1 MNSVNYKINLN
12 KESNRFDRF
21 EQKQKNKRVMA
32 IGFYFLIIMVVAALA
47 IFKSYQTQRVIDGYQ
62 AELDYIIEEIKNLKT
77 SAEYLSPEDI
87 FALTELATTRLTWTE
102 KFNVLGK
109 ILPKD
114 VAITDLAYDQ
124 HISTLSIKGISKVKA
139 DTKDLDLVVSIIN
152 LIKAN
157 KDFSSDFVDVR
168 FSSSTRL
175 KYHDQEIIEFEI
187 HQSSS
192 LCGKLIKNI
201 KLPKETLII
210 LISREKSNIIPHGD
224 LTLEPNDTVV
234 LISKIDAIKRL
245 ESIFEVK

>member
-1 MNSVNYKINLN
+1 MNSVDYKINLN

-47 IFKSYQTQRVIDGYQ
+47 IIKSYQTQRVIDGYQ

-114 VAITDLAYDQ
+114 VAITDLTYDQ

-157 KDFSSDFVDVR
+157 ENFYSDFVDVR

-187 HQSSS
+187 A
-192 LCGKLIKNI
+192 CIVG
-201 KLPKETLII
+201 
-210 LISREKSNIIPHGD
+210 
-224 LTLEPNDTVV
+224 
-234 LISKIDAIKRL
+234 
-245 ESIFEVK
+245 

>member
-1 MNSVNYKINLN
+1 MNSVDYKINLN

-47 IFKSYQTQRVIDGYQ
+47 IIKSYQTQRVIDGYQ

-77 SAEYLSPEDI
+77 SAEYLLPEDI

-114 VAITDLAYDQ
+114 VAITDLTYDQ

-157 KDFSSDFVDVR
+157 ENFYSDFVDVR

-187 HQSSS
+187 A
-192 LCGKLIKNI
+192 CIVG
-201 KLPKETLII
+201 
-210 LISREKSNIIPHGD
+210 
-224 LTLEPNDTVV
+224 
-234 LISKIDAIKRL
+234 
-245 ESIFEVK
+245 